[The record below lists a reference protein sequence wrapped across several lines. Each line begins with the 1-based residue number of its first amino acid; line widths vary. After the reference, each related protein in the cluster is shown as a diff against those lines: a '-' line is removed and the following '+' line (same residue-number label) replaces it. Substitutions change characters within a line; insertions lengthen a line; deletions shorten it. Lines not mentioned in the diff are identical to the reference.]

1 MSCVIVQSAE
11 LPAGLA
17 HAAPAFDVNGSSDV
31 PVTLQRVPA
40 YAWYALSVLT
50 LASVFNFADRQIVS
64 ILAQSMKGDLGL
76 SDAQLGFLLGT
87 AFAVFYAVVGIAM
100 GRIADAMNRTSLMA
114 AGMAIWSAM
123 TALGAAATNFAALGS
138 ARVGVGV
145 GEAVANPCANSL
157 LCDYFPLRLRGTALG
172 IYLTSAYLG
181 MATALLVG
189 GLTLQHWS
197 TMCTA
202 VPIAG
207 ACTVHAWKA
216 ALLIVGLPGLPV
228 AALVF
233 SLREPNLAHRP
244 RTPRLRLILHE
255 LGAAM
260 PPFTFFNLCRVGGG
274 GLLLANLGL
283 VAALAMLALLLIQIT
298 GDLAQWAALAL
309 GVYSTVTWGQM
320 QKKCDA
326 PFYRLTFGCPTYT
339 VAMLSGALLG
349 CMYAA
354 ISAWAAPYA
363 MRSLG
368 MSPASAGVALG
379 LTYAAG
385 AGVGVVSGGWLADR
399 WKLRDKRAPIW
410 TALIGLIAAVPLFLL
425 MLSTRQP
432 AVYVAAY
439 GMFGLFASLW
449 SAAYA
454 ALVQDLVLSRMRG
467 GAASAFALV
476 CVIVG
481 AGAGPYW
488 VGKISALT
496 GSLATGMMSILLL
509 VPIIVLVL
517 LFTARR
523 LQYESASGRR
533 ARAEAYGEPKDF
545 TSSTA

>member
-1 MSCVIVQSAE
+1 M
-11 LPAGLA
+11 
-17 HAAPAFDVNGSSDV
+17 
-31 PVTLQRVPA
+31 RA
-40 YAWYALSVLT
+40 YSWYALGVLT

-100 GRIADAMNRTSLMA
+100 GRIADGMNRTSLMA

-123 TALGAAATNFAALGS
+123 TAFGAAATNFAGLGF
-138 ARVGVGV
+138 ARIGVGV

-157 LCDYFPLRLRGTALG
+157 ICDYFPARLRGTALG

-197 TMCTA
+197 TVCSA
-202 VPIAG
+202 IPVDG
-207 ACTVHAWKA
+207 ACAVHAWKA
-216 ALLIVGLPGLPV
+216 ALLIVGLPGLPI

-233 SLREPNLAHRP
+233 SLREPNLEQRP
-244 RTPRLRLILHE
+244 ATSRVRLIIKE
-255 LGAAM
+255 LGAAL
-260 PPFTFFNLCRVGGG
+260 PPFTFFNIHRVGGAR
-274 GLLLANLGL
+274 LLLSNVGL
-283 VAALAMLALLLIQIT
+283 VAALAVLAFALIRLT
-298 GDLAQWAALAL
+298 GDFAQWAALGL

-320 QKKCDA
+320 QKQTDT
-326 PFYRLTFGCPTYT
+326 PFYRLTFGCPTYR

-349 CMYAA
+349 CIYAA

-368 MSPASAGVALG
+368 MTPATVGVALG

-385 AGVGVVSGGWLADR
+385 AGVGVVTGGWLTDR
-399 WKLRDKRAPIW
+399 WKQRDARAPIW
-410 TALIGLIAAVPLFLL
+410 TALIGLIVAVPLFLL
-425 MLSTRQP
+425 MLSTRQA

-439 GMFGLFASLW
+439 GVFGLFASAW

-454 ALVQDLVLSRMRG
+454 ALVQDLVLPRMRG

-488 VGKISALT
+488 VGKLSAIT
-496 GSLATGMMSILLL
+496 GSLASGMLSILAL
-509 VPIIVLVL
+509 VPIVVIVL

-523 LQYESASGRR
+523 LQHETASDRR
-533 ARAEAYGEPKDF
+533 ARAEGYGE
-545 TSSTA
+545 ARQHR

>member
-1 MSCVIVQSAE
+1 VSRVLVPSVDASAS
-11 LPAGLA
+11 AV
-17 HAAPAFDVNGSSDV
+17 APPNTIAVA
-31 PVTLQRVPA
+31 QERVRA
-40 YAWYALSVLT
+40 YAWYALAVLT

-76 SDAQLGFLLGT
+76 TDAQLGFLLGT

-100 GRIADAMNRTSLMA
+100 GRIADGMNRTSLMA
-114 AGMAIWSAM
+114 AGMAVWSAT
-123 TALGAAATNFAALGS
+123 TALGAAATNFAGLGT

-157 LCDYFPLRLRGTALG
+157 LCDYFPARLRGTALG

-181 MATALLVG
+181 MAVALLVG

-197 TMCTA
+197 SMCTA

-207 ACTVHAWKA
+207 ACGVHAWKA

-228 AALVF
+228 AALVY
-233 SLREPNLAHRP
+233 SLREPNLENRP
-244 RTPRLRLILHE
+244 HTSRVRLILRE
-255 LGAAM
+255 LGAAL
-260 PPFTFFNLCRVGGG
+260 PPFTFFNLYRAGGSR
-274 GLLLANLGL
+274 LLLANLGL
-283 VAALAMLALLLIQIT
+283 VAAVAVCAALLVRLT
-298 GDLAQWAALAL
+298 GDLAQWAALGL
-309 GVYSTVTWGQM
+309 GVYSTVTWGQV
-320 QKKCDA
+320 QKQTDA

-363 MRSLG
+363 MRELG
-368 MSPASAGVALG
+368 MPPASAGVALG

-385 AGVGVVSGGWLADR
+385 AGVGVISGGWLTDR
-399 WKLRDKRAPIW
+399 WKLKDARAPIW
-410 TALIGLIAAVPLFLL
+410 TALIGLVVAVPVFVV
-425 MLSTRQP
+425 MLSTRQ
-432 AVYVAAY
+432 ASVYVAAY
-439 GMFGLFASLW
+439 GVFGLFASAW

-488 VGKISALT
+488 VGKISAIT
-496 GSLATGMMSILLL
+496 GSLATGLLSILLL
-509 VPIIVLVL
+509 VPVIVVVL
-517 LFTARR
+517 LLTARR
-523 LQYESASGRR
+523 LRHETENGRR
-533 ARAEAYGEPKDF
+533 ARAEAYGEPKISDSYV
-545 TSSTA
+545 TRESQR